1 MLATT
6 EQSCIRNELGDELL
20 ESVLAQ
26 RAMSE
31 GETEQWEVAMF
42 GCLAPETAA
51 GLFLSSILAGMG
63 EVNEEAK
70 DCLRELLSDVDVAEI
85 VVSTSP
91 DADPDSAAS
100 ALEFTLGLLACVPEQ
115 LLSGGSGPGAGL
127 PPSDIESLLWSF
139 HTEGWVVVSP
149 TVANGVVYAG
159 SNDNHIYALDAETG
173 ALLWGFET
181 GGVIRSSPTVAND
194 IVYVGSNDNHVYAP
208 DASTGDLLWS
218 HDTADWVQYSPTVK
232 DGVVYLGAVS
242 EFDHKIHALDGLTG
256 QVMWVAEM
264 PYPFSPEFTPTVVG
278 DKVYVPGEFG
288 EYNVLDAET
297 GALAWSLQ
305 GVRAEFPPTVIEGVV
320 YLTAVNT
327 AYALDESTGAVVWSY
342 GTDRFPARDFAA
354 VIAGDVYY
362 FSPDNFLYALDA
374 GSGQPLWS
382 YEADSM
388 ISTMPL
394 VDGGMVYTGTDSG
407 SFYALDTETGE
418 LVWSLE
424 TGDWMVSSPMVVDGV
439 LYAESSD
446 GNLRALDSAT
456 GEVVW
461 NFHKGYFSGIR
472 AYTVAGGVV
481 YVGSLDSGIYAFV
494 APSGS

>member
-31 GETEQWEVAMF
+31 GETEQWGVSMF

-85 VVSTSP
+85 VASTSP
-91 DADPDSAAS
+91 DADPDSATS

-115 LLSGGSGPGAGL
+115 LLSGGSGPGAG
-127 PPSDIESLLWSF
+127 PPASDVESLLWSYR
-139 HTEGWVVVSP
+139 TGGWVVVSP
-149 TVANGVVYAG
+149 AVADGVAYAG
-159 SNDNHIYALDAETG
+159 FDDNHIYALDT
-173 ALLWGFET
+173 ET
-181 GGVIRSSPTVAND
+181 GGLLWSFETSDVIRSSPTVAD
-194 IVYVGSNDNHVYAP
+194 GIVYVGSKDNHVYAL
-208 DASTGDLLWS
+208 DASSGSLLWS
-218 HDTADWVQYSPTVK
+218 HDTEDWVQYSPTVK
-232 DGVVYLGAVS
+232 DGVVYLGIVS

-305 GVRAEFPPTVIEGVV
+305 GVRSESPPTVIEGVV

-342 GTDRFPARDFAA
+342 GTDRFPAKDFAP
-354 VIAGDVYY
+354 VIAGGVYY
-362 FSPDNFLYALDA
+362 FSPDNLLYALDA
-374 GSGQPLWS
+374 ASGMPLWS
-382 YEADSM
+382 YEAGSM
-388 ISTMPL
+388 ISTMLL
-394 VDGGMVYTGTDSG
+394 VAGDMVHAGTDSG
-407 SFYALDTETGE
+407 RFYALNAATGE

-424 TGDWMVSSPMVVDGV
+424 TGDWVISSPMVVDGV

-446 GNLRALDSAT
+446 GNLRALDAAT

-461 NFHKGYFSGIR
+461 SFQKGYFSGIQ
-472 AYTVAGGVV
+472 AYTVVDRVV